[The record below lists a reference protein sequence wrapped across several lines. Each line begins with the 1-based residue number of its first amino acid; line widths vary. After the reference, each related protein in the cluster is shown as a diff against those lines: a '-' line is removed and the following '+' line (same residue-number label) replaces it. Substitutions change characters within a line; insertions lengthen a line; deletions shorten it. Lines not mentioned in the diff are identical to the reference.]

1 MKIPQLPQDD
11 LTDVMEMT
19 LKMEAYNS
27 NLMKDNDDHIAM
39 SALIGGSINS
49 MVTRCKNPEQVMFY
63 GNVFIQLLIKTIE
76 SVMSKEPE

>member
-1 MKIPQLPQDD
+1 MKIPHVPQDD
-11 LTDVMEMT
+11 LTDVLEMT
-19 LKMEAYNS
+19 HKIEAYNL

-49 MVTRCKNPEQVMFY
+49 MIARCKNPEQVMFY

-76 SVMSKEPE
+76 SVLVKEAE